1 MKIKTIVPVIG
12 ITIIVGMHALA
23 DGQAGVLYTSGAVDS
38 SQYSSMVGGYLG
50 LDNQE
55 QTAISFDEELAA
67 VSTTATSHLLDEN
80 SKYIV
85 YYNAGAEFNVKAVNS
100 TIKAMTIRNAL
111 QTAGISDGEFLIIGL
126 NDCTGLDGFAD
137 ALYAYQKQGGKIKQK
152 NVQLAMEELTI
163 ASVISDA
170 DVVLNTVKTAAVSGK
185 SITDAL
191 SKYSLDGSV
200 LAELEVWASEYAD
213 TFTDYT
219 ELSLGTIKS
228 DSLLVTADD
237 SYLGEYV
244 DISVTYEKPGKHTDS
259 MFSCFTSKKK
269 TSSETERDAVLTPS
283 TEHVEISSDM
293 IPEDT
298 EMSTEEETI
307 AETEM
312 IETTEGT
319 EETKETEESDTVSP
333 VEVVEGGSS
342 RQYTVIPKDDN
353 YKFDGLSEY
362 EKSQDSSATSSSSDE
377 TVTVVGKG
385 DSQYDT
391 DQYAASKEYRD
402 DFAQN
407 LLE

>member
-1 MKIKTIVPVIG
+1 
-12 ITIIVGMHALA
+12 
-23 DGQAGVLYTSGAVDS
+23 
-38 SQYSSMVGGYLG
+38 MVGGYLG
-50 LDNQE
+50 LNNQE

-67 VSTTATSHLLDEN
+67 ASTTGTSHLLDEN

-100 TIKAMTIRNAL
+100 TIKAMTIRNPL

-237 SYLGEYV
+237 SYLGSTLIYLL
-244 DISVTYEKPGKHTDS
+244 
-259 MFSCFTSKKK
+259 
-269 TSSETERDAVLTPS
+269 LTRNQGS
-283 TEHVEISSDM
+283 IQ
-293 IPEDT
+293 IPC
-298 EMSTEEETI
+298 
-307 AETEM
+307 
-312 IETTEGT
+312 
-319 EETKETEESDTVSP
+319 
-333 VEVVEGGSS
+333 
-342 RQYTVIPKDDN
+342 
-353 YKFDGLSEY
+353 L
-362 EKSQDSSATSSSSDE
+362 
-377 TVTVVGKG
+377 
-385 DSQYDT
+385 
-391 DQYAASKEYRD
+391 AASQVRKRLAPRQSRMLY
-402 DFAQN
+402 
-407 LLE
+407 LLHPQSM